1 MGTGAHPRGTNL
13 LPQVSLLSS
22 FCFPKPAVLFFFLS
36 FPYFLLI
43 SLPAHFYLLFESTES
58 YRFFN
63 IFLTC
68 PQNLTSYLSTEPL
81 FMNVLKVSSINASFT
96 FADPLTALYEA
107 EDTGRECREQTTS
120 I

>member
-1 MGTGAHPRGTNL
+1 MDGNRRAPPRDKSTSSSKSTFL
-13 LPQVSLLSS
+13 FLLSKACCS
-22 FCFPKPAVLFFFLS
+22 IFFFLP
-36 FPYFLLI
+36 FPYFL
-43 SLPAHFYLLFESTES
+43 LPAHFYLLFESIES
-58 YRFFN
+58 YRFFS